1 MGCFGVHGLRRAV
14 SSSARR
20 STRAATIPCP
30 PPRETPPNP
39 VDKKNTLIGVLLL
52 IAAAVMYIY
61 GQRHSMQHPSQ
72 AQVRQEVSKQIASE
86 ATSPAGMASIP
97 AVGGSEPTF
106 VTAKADHAGE
116 SVTKLGNSFV
126 EVSFTDFG
134 GSIRDVAFKKYPAAQ
149 GRPDPFIFNEA
160 HSDPIL
166 AFVGMPGLDR
176 ATRYALV
183 SSSDRDVVYRAVYDG
198 RIEVV
203 RHYELSPDKD
213 ATTDPYL
220 IRCETTLRNLG
231 DTASA
236 PMRLE
241 VSIGTAAPRNAL
253 DNGLQLTTES
263 SNGTDQK
270 LVRRSSLEASNGVFG
285 IGAGDAK
292 ASISGPGPIAWAT
305 VKDQF
310 FASILTPD
318 DPADGL
324 ETQRV
329 KLLDQLPDA
338 DRKAYGITGSVDF
351 DVKALPPKGET
362 TLGSSLYVGP
372 KEYPRLSNADVFK
385 KNQDRILD
393 FGNFIFR
400 FCAAILITVMTWFHR
415 LTSNWG
421 VAIILTTLAI
431 KFLFLPLTLT
441 ASRSAKR
448 MQKIQPEMKALKEKF
463 KDNPQKQQAA
473 TMELFKKHKVNP
485 MGGCIPVLVTLP
497 FFWAFFAMLRSAA
510 ELRFAPFL
518 WAHDLSATDTVYRV
532 VAPFIGT
539 LDINILPILV
549 VATFAVQMRLTPQP
563 TVDNAQMKLMK
574 YMPFF
579 MLFIYYN
586 YSCALSLYST
596 VNGLFSIGQQLVIN
610 RMKDPVAVAAPLR
623 PGKPTKNVTPRKR

>member
-1 MGCFGVHGLRRAV
+1 L
-14 SSSARR
+14 
-20 STRAATIPCP
+20 
-30 PPRETPPNP
+30 
-39 VDKKNTLIGVLLL
+39 DKKNTSIGVLLL
-52 IAAAVMYIY
+52 IAAAVMYFY
-61 GQRHSMQHPSQ
+61 GQRHSMQHPSP
-72 AQVRQEVSKQIASE
+72 AEIRHEVSRQVASE
-86 ATSPAGMASIP
+86 GAQP
-97 AVGGSEPTF
+97 AVAPSGTEPAF
-106 VTAKADHAGE
+106 VTAKADHAGA
-116 SVTKLGNSFV
+116 SVTRLGNSFV

-134 GSIRDVAFKKYPAAQ
+134 GSIREVAFKKYPAAQ
-149 GRPDPFIFNEA
+149 GRPDPFIFNEL

-166 AFVGMPGLDR
+166 AFVGTAGLDR
-176 ATRYALV
+176 ATRYTLV
-183 SSSDRDVVYRAVYDG
+183 SSSDHDIVYRTVYDG

-203 RHYELSPDKD
+203 RHYVLSPDKD
-213 ATTDPYL
+213 VATDPYL
-220 IRCETTLRNLG
+220 VRCETTLHNLA
-231 DTASA
+231 DKPSA
-236 PMRLE
+236 PMRLAL
-241 VSIGTAAPRNAL
+241 SIGTAAPRNAL

-263 SNGTDQK
+263 SNGSDQK
-270 LVRRSSLEASNGVFG
+270 LTRRSSLEASNGFLG

-292 ASISGPGPIAWAT
+292 ASITGPGPIVWAT

-324 ETQRV
+324 ETRRV
-329 KLLDQLPDA
+329 KLLDELPDA

-351 DVKALPPKGET
+351 DVKALPVNGET
-362 TLGSSLYVGP
+362 TLGASLYVGP

-400 FCAAILITVMTWFHR
+400 FCAAILITVMTFMHR
-415 LTSNWG
+415 MTSNWG

-473 TMELFKKHKVNP
+473 TMELFKKNKVNP

-518 WAHDLSATDTVYRV
+518 WAHDLSSTDTVYRI
-532 VAPFIGT
+532 VAPVIGT

-610 RMKDPVAVAAPLR
+610 RMKDPVAVAAPER
-623 PGKPTKNVTPRKR
+623 PGRGAKNVTPRKR